1 MTKDSIYL
9 DSGVKPQ
16 NDKARGLCRHPD
28 EGRGPLCKRVFFV
41 DFIDLDSGVGGRDDG
56 CAPHRQGELFI
67 GQKNPPNGGNFVGF
81 ISSKMQIHD
90 AMICLRVVCVLQLH
104 DGVRHDVPG
113 NDARILRRVE

>member
-1 MTKDSIYL
+1 MFFVDFIYL

-16 NDKARGLCRHPD
+16 NDTTSLKLRGAGNLD
-28 EGRGPLCKRVFFV
+28 SV
-41 DFIDLDSGVGGRDDG
+41 DLDSGVGGQDDG